1 LAHQVFDPRTVQP
14 VAFNMLGIYYF
25 EIKIMIIAGIIP
37 KLRME
42 INRTLMNPHR
52 YVLIVLL
59 VENN

>member
-1 LAHQVFDPRTVQP
+1 
-14 VAFNMLGIYYF
+14 MLGIYYF